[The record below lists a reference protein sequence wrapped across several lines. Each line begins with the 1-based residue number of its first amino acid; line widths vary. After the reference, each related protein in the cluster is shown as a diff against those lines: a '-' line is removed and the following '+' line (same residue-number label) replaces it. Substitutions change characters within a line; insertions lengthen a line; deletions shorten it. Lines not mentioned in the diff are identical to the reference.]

1 MHHLDTPVKAQ
12 FGSVDYLAYLST
24 AMAKRVAVI
33 GGGLAGLTCAFKL
46 ARAGCATTVFDAGR
60 RTGGRASSRS
70 VEYHG
75 QSITFNHGA
84 QCLFVPAEQALEQAD
99 AVATDLQVECRRD
112 TELRVGSKSN
122 SHDQDSKVLRAFLHS
137 DCL

>member
-1 MHHLDTPVKAQ
+1 
-12 FGSVDYLAYLST
+12 
-24 AMAKRVAVI
+24 MAKRVAVI

-60 RTGGRASSRS
+60 RAGGRASSRS

-75 QSITFNHGA
+75 QSITINHGA
-84 QCLFVPAEQALEQAD
+84 QCLFVPAEQTLDQD

-112 TELRVGSKSN
+112 NTSFVSVTRGIRTIKTLTS
-122 SHDQDSKVLRAFLHS
+122 FLHS